1 MITPSRPRGQLCPV
15 VWRGQV
21 FFRRIA
27 AGVVLWGA
35 GLGMAAEPANT
46 MPSGLSPSQWQIQP
60 SIELG
65 GQFVSE
71 RQLFWGL
78 SAVTDPHAGFNPD
91 RYWWE
96 FYAKP
101 ALALTYT
108 VEDSSNALYVRLS
121 AVGSGTLRRDAFDT
135 GNTGRLSLEESVV
148 GIRWAL
154 PGNTTQVDL
163 SVGAQTYTLG
173 TGMLIAN
180 GASNGFARGAMKLGP
195 RKAFGQTAIARANSG
210 AWTTEA
216 FYLDPNENP
225 DNNSHTRLAGANLV
239 YRAAADRYAGL
250 AYGQVVRSDAAY
262 PQAAVGGIG
271 APTIL
276 PAAREGLRFVYGY
289 GRMPILEG
297 TVPGA
302 WLGVDLA
309 QQWNAN
315 FPMRAWGGRAE
326 LGFELPTWRWQPQF
340 TLGYQAFSG
349 DNPNTS
355 RQERFDPLYYA
366 GSPGDWAT
374 GSKSSMVFINT
385 NVNALQA
392 AVALHFTPQ
401 DTLTL
406 YVAHVRANQLRSPLQ
421 FGQATRLDYSDGAPA
436 VVAGVTSPHLSNDF
450 FAKYTR
456 VVNRN
461 TYLTAGV
468 SASVPGAGMD
478 RLLGGKAPLWTGW
491 FVNLVLAY

>member
-1 MITPSRPRGQLCPV
+1 MTHPPRPRGQRWPV
-15 VWRGQV
+15 AWRG
-21 FFRRIA
+21 
-27 AGVVLWGA
+27 GVVYCVAACVLLGGS
-35 GLGMAAEPANT
+35 GLGRAAEVVEP
-46 MPSGLSPSQWQIQP
+46 PSPWQVQP

-65 GQFVSE
+65 GQLVSE
-71 RQLFWGL
+71 RQLFWNL
-78 SAVTDPHAGFNPD
+78 SAVTDPQAGFNPD

-101 ALALTYT
+101 ALALSYT
-108 VEDSSNALYVRLS
+108 GADGNALYARLS

-135 GNTGRLSLEESVV
+135 GNTGRLSMEESVV
-148 GIRWAL
+148 GIRWAV
-154 PGNTTQVDL
+154 PGSSSLLDL

-173 TGMLIAN
+173 TGMLLGN
-180 GASNGFARGAMKLGP
+180 GASNGFTRGAMKLGP
-195 RKAFGQTAIARANSG
+195 RKAFAQTAIARLASG

-225 DNNSHTRLAGANLV
+225 DNDSHTRLAGANLV
-239 YRAAADRYAGL
+239 YRSAADRYAGL
-250 AYGQVVRSDAAY
+250 AYGQVTRSDAAY
-262 PQAAVGGIG
+262 PQAVPGGIG
-271 APTIL
+271 IPTIQ
-276 PAAREGLRFVYGY
+276 PGAREGLRFVYGY

-297 TVPGA
+297 TVPQA
-302 WLGVDLA
+302 WMGVDLA

-326 LGFELPTWRWQPQF
+326 VGFSVPSWRWQPHM
-340 TLGYQAFSG
+340 TLGYQTLSG
-349 DNPNTS
+349 DNPDTS

-385 NVNALQA
+385 NVHALQA

-406 YVAHVRANQLRSPLQ
+406 YLAHVRANQLRSPLQ

-436 VVAGVTSPHLSNDF
+436 VVAGVTSAHLSNDF

-456 VVNRN
+456 AIDRN
-461 TYLTAGV
+461 TYLTAGF
-468 SASVPGAGMD
+468 SASFPGAGMD
-478 RLLGGKAPLWTGW
+478 RLLGGKAPVWTGW
-491 FVNLVLAY
+491 FVNVVLAY